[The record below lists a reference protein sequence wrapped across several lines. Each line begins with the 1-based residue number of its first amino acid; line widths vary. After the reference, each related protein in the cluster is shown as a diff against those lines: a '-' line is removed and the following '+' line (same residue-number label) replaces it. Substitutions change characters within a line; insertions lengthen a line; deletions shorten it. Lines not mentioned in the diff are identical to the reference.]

1 MTAALITPIDAPR
14 HPRWPAERFYWA
26 LVEAPGYT
34 ARGELPPGLRPALEE
49 QVPVPV
55 ETLHA
60 VVAPASNG
68 ALLVCA
74 AAKSELESL
83 AGDALSLTPAAL
95 PAFAVDLGIAP
106 DDLNLLVG
114 ALEPRAI
121 RRGRACRRLAALTAV
136 VLCAALISVGL
147 LRRAE
152 HWVRQAAAAETALA
166 NLLMRCNQSSADAL
180 ALELARVER
189 LAQPAEIPSIPD
201 ASIALASLLSAWPAQ
216 APSKPQSIAVNPAG
230 ISVSVTVE
238 DDPGPFLR
246 AFNPPAG
253 WTLDEPR
260 LNSAGALTRLSLQLR
275 RGTPEGKP

>member
-1 MTAALITPIDAPR
+1 HRARGRRVQGRVVRPGPGPPAGGRRGGAHRQPPGRRGQRGRGLAQGRCADPHAGATRGEPPVTAALITPMDAPS

-26 LVEAPGYT
+26 LIQAPGYT

-136 VLCAALISVGL
+136 VLCAA
-147 LRRAE
+147 
-152 HWVRQAAAAETALA
+152 
-166 NLLMRCNQSSADAL
+166 
-180 ALELARVER
+180 
-189 LAQPAEIPSIPD
+189 
-201 ASIALASLLSAWPAQ
+201 
-216 APSKPQSIAVNPAG
+216 
-230 ISVSVTVE
+230 
-238 DDPGPFLR
+238 
-246 AFNPPAG
+246 
-253 WTLDEPR
+253 
-260 LNSAGALTRLSLQLR
+260 
-275 RGTPEGKP
+275 